1 LNESSHSGPDLES
14 LVADVLK
21 RAKSLGADQA
31 EAGAGIDSGLSVTVR
46 MGEVETLE
54 YQRDRS
60 LGVTVYFGRSK
71 GSASSADFSTKAI
84 EDTVAAACSIAKRT
98 ADDPAAGLAD
108 AALMARE
115 VPNLDLCH
123 PWDLAPE
130 RAIELATIC
139 EDAARGFD
147 TRIHNSEGASVGSHR
162 GLHVYGNSH
171 GFIGAQ
177 EKTDHTISCAVLA
190 QADGGMQRDYWY
202 TVARDAN
209 NLETPEAVGG
219 RAAERTVARLGARR
233 LGTCKAPVLFLP
245 ELARGLVGHFLGA
258 ISGGAQY
265 RRASFLLDAA
275 GSQVFPTFIDISER
289 PHLRGAIGSAAFD
302 AEGVATRDNEI
313 VAGGVLQSYL
323 LGSYSAR
330 KLGLVTNGHAGGAH
344 NVVVSGGNGGFDS
357 LLARMGKGLVVTEL
371 MGQGVNGVTGDYSRG
386 AVGFWVEEGAIAHP
400 VEEVTIAGNLRD
412 MYRSIVAVGSDV
424 DVRGNVRTGSILI
437 DEMTIAGE

>member
-1 LNESSHSGPDLES
+1 MNESSHSRPDLES

-46 MGEVETLE
+46 LGEVETLE

-115 VPNLDLCH
+115 VPDLDLCH

-202 TVARDAN
+202 TVARD
-209 NLETPEAVGG
+209 
-219 RAAERTVARLGARR
+219 
-233 LGTCKAPVLFLP
+233 
-245 ELARGLVGHFLGA
+245 
-258 ISGGAQY
+258 
-265 RRASFLLDAA
+265 
-275 GSQVFPTFIDISER
+275 
-289 PHLRGAIGSAAFD
+289 
-302 AEGVATRDNEI
+302 
-313 VAGGVLQSYL
+313 
-323 LGSYSAR
+323 
-330 KLGLVTNGHAGGAH
+330 
-344 NVVVSGGNGGFDS
+344 
-357 LLARMGKGLVVTEL
+357 
-371 MGQGVNGVTGDYSRG
+371 
-386 AVGFWVEEGAIAHP
+386 
-400 VEEVTIAGNLRD
+400 
-412 MYRSIVAVGSDV
+412 
-424 DVRGNVRTGSILI
+424 
-437 DEMTIAGE
+437 